1 MSNYLA
7 KFKLS
12 NYINSRVVEIENDD
26 NVMEKGIFIPL
37 EINGLTLTPRNQV
50 ISWMFVNEKLH
61 DTGDGYSHYIKMKTN
76 HKHVEELDRMGY
88 SVPYVGS
95 MKSSEYVTQYHKKM
109 YNYNPTRVKNIS
121 EDE

>member
-1 MSNYLA
+1 MNNYLA
-7 KFKLS
+7 KVKLS
-12 NYINSRVVEIENDD
+12 NYINSRVIDIENDD
-26 NVMEKGIFIPL
+26 GVMEKGIFIPI

-61 DTGDGYSHYIKMKTN
+61 DTGDGYSHYIKIKTN

-95 MKSSEYVTQYHKKM
+95 MKSSEYITQYHNKM
-109 YNYNPTRVKNIS
+109 YNYNPTKVKNIS
-121 EDE
+121 NDE

>member
-26 NVMEKGIFIPL
+26 GVMEKGIFIPI

-61 DTGDGYSHYIKMKTN
+61 ETCDGYSHYIKMKTN

-109 YNYNPTRVKNIS
+109 YNYNSTRVKNIS
-121 EDE
+121 NDE

>member
-1 MSNYLA
+1 MA

-12 NYINSRVVEIENDD
+12 NYINSRVIDIENDD
-26 NVMEKGIFIPL
+26 GVMEKGIFIPI

-50 ISWMFVNEKLH
+50 ISHLFVNEKLH

-88 SVPYVGS
+88 SEIGRAHV
-95 MKSSEYVTQYHKKM
+95 
-109 YNYNPTRVKNIS
+109 
-121 EDE
+121 

>member
-26 NVMEKGIFIPL
+26 DVMEKGIFIPI

-50 ISWMFVNEKLH
+50 ISHLFVNEKLH

-76 HKHVEELDRMGY
+76 RKHVEELDRMGY
-88 SVPYVGS
+88 SVPYVGG
-95 MKSSEYVTQYHKKM
+95 MKSSEYVTQYHKNM

-121 EDE
+121 NDE

>member
-26 NVMEKGIFIPL
+26 NVMEKGIFIPI

-61 DTGDGYSHYIKMKTN
+61 ETGDGYSHYMKMKTN

-95 MKSSEYVTQYHKKM
+95 MKTSEYVTQYHKKM
-109 YNYNPTRVKNIS
+109 YNYNSTRVKNIS